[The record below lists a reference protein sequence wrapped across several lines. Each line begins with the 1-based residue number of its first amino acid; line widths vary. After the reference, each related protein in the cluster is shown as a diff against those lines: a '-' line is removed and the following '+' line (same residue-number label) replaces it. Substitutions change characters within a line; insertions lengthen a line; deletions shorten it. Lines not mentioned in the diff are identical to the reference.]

1 MTVHSITTSRPLGAI
16 LKAPW
21 LTTRR
26 HVMLLL
32 TSLAVLSVSAP
43 PAAQAADAPAAAQ
56 PKVEFTTTMGN
67 FVVQLDPARAPKTVA
82 NFLDYVKSGFYKG
95 TIFHRVIPGFM
106 VQGGGFTADMKQKPT
121 RAPIA
126 LESRNGLRNLRGTIA
141 MARTSDPN
149 SATSQFF
156 VNVADNASLDYP
168 KPDGYGYAVFGK
180 VVSGMDVIDKIVAV
194 PTKNDGPF
202 QNVPVKPIVIESA
215 KLLN

>member
-1 MTVHSITTSRPLGAI
+1 MNSS
-16 LKAPW
+16 
-21 LTTRR
+21 LTTPPRSSLPNLRR
-26 HVMLLL
+26 MMRQHIAPVLAALSLL
-32 TSLAVLSVSAP
+32 SA
-43 PAAQAADAPAAAQ
+43 AALPVARAADAPAAQ
-56 PKVEFTTTMGN
+56 PKVEFVTTMGN

-106 VQGGGFTADMKQKPT
+106 VQGGGFTADMQKKPT
-121 RAPIA
+121 RAPIP
-126 LESRNGLRNLRGTIA
+126 LESQNGLRNLKGTIA

-156 VNVADNASLDYP
+156 VNVVDNASLDYP

-180 VVSGMDVIDKIVAV
+180 VISGMNVIEKIVAV
-194 PTKNDGPF
+194 PTKNEGMF
-202 QNVPVKPIVIESA
+202 QNVPVKPIVIEYA

>member
-1 MTVHSITTSRPLGAI
+1 MNSS
-16 LKAPW
+16 
-21 LTTRR
+21 LTTPPRSSLPNLRR
-26 HVMLLL
+26 MMRQHIAPVLAALSLL
-32 TSLAVLSVSAP
+32 SA
-43 PAAQAADAPAAAQ
+43 AALPVARAADAPAAQ
-56 PKVEFTTTMGN
+56 PKVEFVTTMGN

-106 VQGGGFTADMKQKPT
+106 VQGGGFTADMQKKPT
-121 RAPIA
+121 RAPIP
-126 LESRNGLRNLRGTIA
+126 LESQNGLRNLKGTIA

-156 VNVADNASLDYP
+156 VNVVDNASLDYP

-180 VVSGMDVIDKIVAV
+180 VISGMNVIEKIVAV
-194 PTKNDGPF
+194 PTKNEGMF
-202 QNVPVKPIVIESA
+202 QNVPVKPIVIEDA

>member
-1 MTVHSITTSRPLGAI
+1 MNSS
-16 LKAPW
+16 
-21 LTTRR
+21 LTTPSHSSLPNWRR
-26 HVMLLL
+26 IMRQHIAPVLAAL
-32 TSLAVLSVSAP
+32 SLVSAAAL
-43 PAAQAADAPAAAQ
+43 PAAHAAEAPAAQ
-56 PKVEFTTTMGN
+56 PKVEFVTTMGN

-106 VQGGGFTADMKQKPT
+106 VQGGGFTADMQKKPT
-121 RAPIA
+121 RAPIP
-126 LESRNGLRNLRGTIA
+126 LESQNGLRNLKGTIA

-156 VNVADNASLDYP
+156 VNVVDNPSLDYP

-180 VVSGMDVIDKIVAV
+180 VISGMNVIEKIVAV
-194 PTKNDGPF
+194 PTKNEGMF
-202 QNVPVKPIVIESA
+202 QDVPVKPIVIEDA

>member
-1 MTVHSITTSRPLGAI
+1 MRQHIAPI
-16 LKAPW
+16 LAALSLVSAAALPPAHAAKAP
-21 LTTRR
+21 
-26 HVMLLL
+26 
-32 TSLAVLSVSAP
+32 
-43 PAAQAADAPAAAQ
+43 AAQ
-56 PKVEFTTTMGN
+56 PKVEFVTTMGN

-106 VQGGGFTADMKQKPT
+106 VQGGGFTADMQKKPT
-121 RAPIA
+121 RAPIP
-126 LESRNGLRNLRGTIA
+126 LESQNGLRNLKGTIA

-156 VNVADNASLDYP
+156 VNVVDNPSLDYP

-180 VVSGMDVIDKIVAV
+180 VISGMNVIEKIVAV
-194 PTKNDGPF
+194 PTKNEGMF
-202 QNVPVKPIVIESA
+202 QDVPVKPIVIEDA

>member
-1 MTVHSITTSRPLGAI
+1 MNSS
-16 LKAPW
+16 
-21 LTTRR
+21 LTTPPRSSLPNLRR
-26 HVMLLL
+26 MMRQHIAPVLAALSLL
-32 TSLAVLSVSAP
+32 SA
-43 PAAQAADAPAAAQ
+43 AALPVARAADAPAAQ
-56 PKVEFTTTMGN
+56 PKVEFVTTMGN

-106 VQGGGFTADMKQKPT
+106 VQGGGFTADMQKKPT
-121 RAPIA
+121 RAPIP
-126 LESRNGLRNLRGTIA
+126 LESQNGLRNLKGTIA

-156 VNVADNASLDYP
+156 VNVVDNASLDYP

-180 VVSGMDVIDKIVAV
+180 VMSGMNVIEKIVAV
-194 PTKNDGPF
+194 PTKNEGMF
-202 QNVPVKPIVIESA
+202 QNVPVKPIVIEDA

>member
-1 MTVHSITTSRPLGAI
+1 MDFSLNTLSHPPVSTLWKTLRQRI
-16 LKAPW
+16 APVIAA
-21 LTTRR
+21 L
-26 HVMLLL
+26 
-32 TSLAVLSVSAP
+32 SLVSAAAL
-43 PAAQAADAPAAAQ
+43 PAAQAADAPAAQ
-56 PKVEFTTTMGN
+56 PKVEFVTTMGK
-67 FVVQLDPARAPKTVA
+67 FVVQLDPARAPKTVT

-106 VQGGGFTADMKQKPT
+106 VQGGGFTPDMKQKPT
-121 RAPIA
+121 RAPIP
-126 LESRNGLRNLRGTIA
+126 LESQNGLRNLRGTIA

-180 VVSGMDVIDKIVAV
+180 VISGMDVIDKIVAF

-202 QNVPVKPIVIESA
+202 QNVPVKPIVIEDA
-215 KLLN
+215 KVLN